1 MASGDAM
8 VYVSNDEGLY
18 PGRKCNNK
26 SYTAQ
31 STIAIV
37 STIMGHK
44 LLITKLIISV
54 NPAQM

>member
-8 VYVSNDEGLY
+8 VYISNDEGLY

-31 STIAIV
+31 PTIVIV

-44 LLITKLIISV
+44 Y
-54 NPAQM
+54 